1 MCAPSRLI
9 GESIENGKVQKGMT
23 HAMVA
28 WTLGWPCE
36 PSSKKTM
43 MGWPTWRYDIV
54 KPYSYW
60 VEFQGDKVVKFG
72 EDGGKPTH
80 KS

>member
-1 MCAPSRLI
+1 MSQSVAD
-9 GESIENGKVQKGMT
+9 GKIKQGMT
-23 HAMVA
+23 HSMVA

-36 PSSKKTM
+36 PSSKRSM
-43 MGWPTWRYDIV
+43 MQWPTWRYDIV

-60 VEFQGDKVVKFG
+60 VEFDGDKVAKFY
-72 EDGGKPTH
+72 EDGGKPSH